1 MLKRFFVLGFIVL
14 GIVSVI
20 SAQSGRRVR
29 NPNPVPTSTPSE
41 SLPSD
46 TAVTDTDTGAVY
58 SWDKYSESAPNSAR
72 SIYDSPRE
80 DRKSKKDKKDTP
92 KTTDQT
98 TDAAKPANT
107 GDEEVLKV
115 ETNLISIPVSVY
127 SRNGNYISE
136 LSKQNFKI
144 FEDGKEQE
152 VAYFGT
158 TEKPFSVIL
167 MIDVSPS
174 TAYKIEEIQKAA
186 ISFVSQLK
194 EQDTVM
200 VVSFDENV
208 HPLCDFTTDRNKINK
223 AIRQTGFGGGTSL
236 YEAVDY
242 TLRQKLKK
250 IAGRKAIVLFTD
262 GVDTTSR
269 SASYESNM
277 RDAEESDAVIFPIY
291 YNTLLTSLIGGGN
304 GPMQGSPT
312 LGIPGGI
319 GGMGGGNMGNQSAE
333 YARGRTYLESLA
345 ATSGGRVYKP
355 DYNPNGLTV
364 AFESIA
370 EELRSQYSIGYY
382 PTAEGDKG
390 QRKQIRVRVNRQ
402 NLVIRAR
409 DSYIVGGNNQTQSS
423 K

>member
-14 GIVSVI
+14 GIVAVI

-98 TDAAKPANT
+98 TDIAKPANP

-115 ETNLISIPVSVY
+115 ETSLISIPVSVY
-127 SRNGNYISE
+127 NRSGNYVSE

-167 MIDVSPS
+167 
-174 TAYKIEEIQKAA
+174 
-186 ISFVSQLK
+186 
-194 EQDTVM
+194 
-200 VVSFDENV
+200 
-208 HPLCDFTTDRNKINK
+208 
-223 AIRQTGFGGGTSL
+223 
-236 YEAVDY
+236 
-242 TLRQKLKK
+242 
-250 IAGRKAIVLFTD
+250 
-262 GVDTTSR
+262 
-269 SASYESNM
+269 
-277 RDAEESDAVIFPIY
+277 
-291 YNTLLTSLIGGGN
+291 LILD
-304 GPMQGSPT
+304 SK
-312 LGIPGGI
+312 
-319 GGMGGGNMGNQSAE
+319 S
-333 YARGRTYLESLA
+333 
-345 ATSGGRVYKP
+345 
-355 DYNPNGLTV
+355 
-364 AFESIA
+364 
-370 EELRSQYSIGYY
+370 
-382 PTAEGDKG
+382 
-390 QRKQIRVRVNRQ
+390 VR
-402 NLVIRAR
+402 A
-409 DSYIVGGNNQTQSS
+409 
-423 K
+423 